1 LSIIFSIFIKLK
13 KRGVEVEET
22 VIDAVDYI
30 DEAVKKSEQFKNY
43 SPEMSSKVL
52 DNRII
57 TLEAYIKFIERETI
71 PLMENLAKM
80 LEEANNG

>member
-1 LSIIFSIFIKLK
+1 
-13 KRGVEVEET
+13 VEKT

-30 DEAVKKSEQFKNY
+30 DEAVNKSEQFKNY

-57 TLEAYIKFIERETI
+57 TLEAYIKFIEQETI
-71 PLMENLAKM
+71 PLMENLVKII
-80 LEEANNG
+80 EEDNNG

>member
-1 LSIIFSIFIKLK
+1 
-13 KRGVEVEET
+13 VEKT
-22 VIDAVDYI
+22 IIDAIDYI
-30 DEAVKKSEQFKNY
+30 NEAVNKSEQFKNY

-71 PLMENLAKM
+71 PTMENLVEM
-80 LEEANNG
+80 LEEEDNG

>member
-1 LSIIFSIFIKLK
+1 MEK
-13 KRGVEVEET
+13 T

-30 DEAVKKSEQFKNY
+30 DEAVNKSEQFKNY

-57 TLEAYIKFIERETI
+57 TLEAYIKFIEQETI
-71 PLMENLAKM
+71 PLMENLVKII
-80 LEEANNG
+80 EEDNNG

>member
-1 LSIIFSIFIKLK
+1 MEKTI
-13 KRGVEVEET
+13 
-22 VIDAVDYI
+22 IDAIDYI
-30 DEAVKKSEQFKNY
+30 NEAVNKSEQFKNY

-71 PLMENLAKM
+71 PTMENLVEM
-80 LEEANNG
+80 LEEEDNG

>member
-1 LSIIFSIFIKLK
+1 MEK
-13 KRGVEVEET
+13 T

-30 DEAVKKSEQFKNY
+30 DEAVNKSEQFKNY

-57 TLEAYIKFIERETI
+57 TLEAYIKFIEQETI
-71 PLMENLAKM
+71 PVMKTLVKT

>member
-1 LSIIFSIFIKLK
+1 M
-13 KRGVEVEET
+13 EET

>member
-1 LSIIFSIFIKLK
+1 MEK
-13 KRGVEVEET
+13 T
-22 VIDAVDYI
+22 VVDIVDYI
-30 DEAVKKSEQFKNY
+30 DQAINKSEQFKNY

-71 PLMENLAKM
+71 PKLKNLIERY
-80 LEEANNG
+80 EEANNG

>member
-1 LSIIFSIFIKLK
+1 MEK
-13 KRGVEVEET
+13 T

-30 DEAVKKSEQFKNY
+30 DEAVNKSEQFKNY

-57 TLEAYIKFIERETI
+57 TLEAYIKFIEQETI
-71 PLMENLAKM
+71 PLMENLVKM